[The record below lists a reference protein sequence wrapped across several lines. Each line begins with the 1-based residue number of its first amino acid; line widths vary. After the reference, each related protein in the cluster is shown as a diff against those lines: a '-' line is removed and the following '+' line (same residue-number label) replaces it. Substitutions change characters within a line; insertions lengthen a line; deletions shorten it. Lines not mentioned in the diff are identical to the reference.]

1 MLDGGNVRMFSNRGT
16 SVGFC
21 YGYEFEGWN
30 GDCEIANS
38 LYFVLTDFRMQ
49 GGGPFSFVYLL
60 GNLEFVG

>member
-1 MLDGGNVRMFSNRGT
+1 MLNGSNVRMFSNRGT

-49 GGGPFSFVYLL
+49 GEGPVLNCLL
-60 GNLEFVG
+60 IG